1 MGVRSKISR
10 IKYLA
15 AVWIFLL
22 AVTIPYSVYAEDT
35 IKTQKAVVFLLDVSG
50 SMKTNDPNRYAID
63 GIAQFI
69 YTLPSNYEIGF
80 VAYNAEVCARQALMD
95 NVRRKEIMQTA
106 ESVKY
111 AGYSNAGAGMTEAVQ
126 MLKESSVIE
135 KDIVLLSDGEC
146 LMENEAATALS
157 YTAYQESAEQAA
169 ANGIRIHVIGL
180 GEEMEDTENS
190 IFQAAAKTG
199 GGTYHSPQALNIQ
212 SSIDSILQ
220 NQFHIKQMTAAIID
234 AGEDTVELGIDLP
247 FTYASTVRVLLTSSS
262 PIRDLTTNF
271 NADGAR
277 QVNGE
282 RYSLIEI
289 DSPKGNR
296 MDISFN
302 GTPGHQ
308 IRIIL
313 IPEYRV
319 LPKVSVSYEDRIP
332 EDIDASVYEREAA
345 VTYTFYDMEND
356 KIQLWTEEYFAHS
369 RLSADIAGEVRKGTL
384 EDGQI
389 QIHETVTEKCV
400 KEVSFDCAEF
410 PANIL
415 EISTVTVTLEAP
427 PALPVEEPEEFP
439 GVIYGIAFLAVVLVI
454 LIVTVVLRLKK
465 SIRPVVVPDN
475 DERPEPGKSSYVGR
489 LNIYITRTASG
500 YDISPLSYD
509 LFRLPST
516 RVISM
521 SEILAG
527 CGLREVFEGAE
538 HIYISSG
545 QGRSVILTNQ
555 SDCCI
560 MKSGEILMKKKSYQL
575 FAGAK
580 VDIAFEDEISELT
593 FQYRELKPSE
603 MY

>member
-1 MGVRSKISR
+1 MGRRITL

-22 AVTIPYSVYAEDT
+22 AVTIPYSVYAENPAGT
-35 IKTQKAVVFLLDVSG
+35 EKAVVFLLDASG

-63 GIAQFI
+63 SIAQFI
-69 YTLPSNYEIGF
+69 YTLPSNYKIGF
-80 VAYNAEVCARQALMD
+80 VVYNAEVCTIQPLLD
-95 NVRRKEIMQTA
+95 NTHRSGIMEAADTVR
-106 ESVKY
+106 Y
-111 AGYSNAGAGMTEAVQ
+111 AGYSNAGAGMDQAVG
-126 MLKESSVIE
+126 MLLASSAVE

-146 LMENEAATALS
+146 LMEDEAATALS
-157 YTAYQESAEQAA
+157 YTLYQEAAAQAA
-169 ANGIRIHVIGL
+169 KDGIRIHVIGL

-190 IFQAAAKTG
+190 IFQAAVKTG
-199 GGTYHSPQALNIQ
+199 GGMYHSPQALEIQ

-220 NQFHIKQMTAAIID
+220 GQFHIKQMTAAIID
-234 AGEDTVELGIDLP
+234 AGEDPVEMEIDMP

-271 NADGAR
+271 NAEGAR

-289 DSPKGNR
+289 DSPKGNK
-296 MDISFN
+296 MDVRFS

-308 IRIIL
+308 VRITL

-319 LPKVSVSYEDRIP
+319 IPKASVVYEDHIP
-332 EDIDASVYEREAA
+332 EAAEASVYDREAV

-356 KIQLWTEEYFAHS
+356 NIQLWTEEYFAHS
-369 RLSADIAGEVRKGTL
+369 RLSAEIEGEIREGTL
-384 EDGQI
+384 EDGQLKLY
-389 QIHETVTEKCV
+389 ETVTE
-400 KEVSFDCAEF
+400 ERTHEAAFNGMEF

-415 EISTVTVTLEAP
+415 EIGTVTVMLEEP
-427 PALPVEEPEEFP
+427 PALPVEEPEKFP
-439 GVIYGIAFLAVVLVI
+439 HVLYGIVFLIIVLIVLVAA
-454 LIVTVVLRLKK
+454 VAARLKK
-465 SIRPVVVPDN
+465 DRRPAVIPDN
-475 DERPEPGKSSYVGR
+475 DGRPEPGKSSYVGR

-516 RVISM
+516 RVVSIA
-521 SEILAG
+521 EILVS
-527 CGLREVFEGAE
+527 CGIREIFEGADR
-538 HIYISSG
+538 IFISSG
-545 QGRSVILTNQ
+545 QGHSVILTNQ

-560 MKSGEILMKKKSYQL
+560 MKSGEILMKRKSYQL